1 MMVRI
6 LPWIRR
12 ETQDFASLQVG
23 KTFIVNTLF
32 VCVYCNGL
40 DGRRK
45 ILRLYRAVAIAI

>member
-23 KTFIVNTLF
+23 KTFIANALF
-32 VCVYCNGL
+32 VCVCCCVQ
-40 DGRRK
+40 DVRRK